1 MLQLAQLPHRPGN
14 SHLGEGSSPIPSSL
28 GWGVQH
34 IPVLLE
40 QTHQSQKGLADLGVT
55 SCGGRKMEDRASI
68 LLLCKHLCLPP
79 KEQPECIARNT
90 GPLASLGRERALC
103 WGKDIAGLNHMCSS
117 WWHCQ
122 AGTVSLMDY

>member
-1 MLQLAQLPHRPGN
+1 
-14 SHLGEGSSPIPSSL
+14 
-28 GWGVQH
+28 
-34 IPVLLE
+34 
-40 QTHQSQKGLADLGVT
+40 
-55 SCGGRKMEDRASI
+55 MEDRASI